1 MNHKK
6 NPQNGVAVTMVDIPK
21 TLSRAAQVL
30 KIVATDNT
38 FKSTK
43 LPTDPLANRDGSARM
58 WVGNCIHCC
67 TKLVVYDDGSTSA
80 TIEHITPTAAG
91 GSDED
96 LFNLALACARCNN
109 EKGIRHDAR
118 RLDARAKEVIE
129 NLKTRRLQRWR
140 APATLT

>member
-6 NPQNGVAVTMVDIPK
+6 NPQNGVAVSMVDIPK

-38 FKSTK
+38 FKPVK
-43 LPTDPLANRDGSARM
+43 LPIDPFANRDGMAKT

-67 TKLVVYDDGSTSA
+67 TKLVVWEDGSTAA
-80 TIEHITPTAAG
+80 TIEHIVPTAAG
-91 GSDED
+91 GSED

-118 RLDARAKEVIE
+118 KLDQRAQEVVE
-129 NLKTRRLQRWR
+129 KLKTRRLQRWR
-140 APATLT
+140 APCAL